1 MNRMWSYLMI
11 KVLVVDDSALIRS
24 LLSEII
30 RSEPEFVLV
39 GAASDAYAARELVNQ
54 YRPDVITLDVEMPK
68 VDGLTFLEKLMKAR
82 PTAVVMISSLTEQGA
97 EVTLR
102 ALELG
107 AVDFLAKPKIDI
119 ARGIEEYRLEII
131 GKIKAASQAK
141 VTKSSNAKPQKT
153 DNLRF
158 KTTEKVIAIGAS
170 TGGTEAIKA
179 VLTQLPVDSPG
190 IVITQHMPPGFTTSF
205 AKRLN
210 NMCRI
215 TVVEAQGGERI
226 VPGYAYLAPGD
237 RHLTVIR
244 SGADYRVELTDGPR
258 VSGHKPSVDVMFE
271 SVAESVASNALA
283 IILTGMGKDGALG
296 IRKIADHGGFTI
308 AQDEASSLI
317 FGMPQEAIKTGC
329 IKQIVP
335 LDSIS
340 KRVIE
345 YLNQLSK
352 DYRI

>member
-1 MNRMWSYLMI
+1 MI

-30 RSEPEFVLV
+30 RSEPEFFLV

-54 YRPDVITLDVEMPK
+54 FRPDVITLDVEMPK

-82 PTAVVMISSLTEQGA
+82 PTAVIMISSLTEQGA
-97 EVTLR
+97 DVTLR

-107 AVDFLAKPKIDI
+107 AVDYLAKPKIDI
-119 ARGIEEYRLEII
+119 ARGIEDYRLEII
-131 GKIKAASQAK
+131 AKIKSAAQAK
-141 VTKSSNAKPQKT
+141 ISKTEPCQPKKT
-153 DNLRF
+153 DSLRF

-205 AKRLN
+205 AKRLDSL
-210 NMCRI
+210 CRI
-215 TVVEAQGGERI
+215 NVIEAQGGERI
-226 VPGYAYLAPGD
+226 MPGYAYLAPGD
-237 RHLTVIR
+237 KHLTVVR
-244 SGADYRVELTDGPR
+244 SGADYRIQLTDGPR
-258 VSGHKPSVDVMFE
+258 VSGHKPSVDVMFQ
-271 SVAESVASNALA
+271 SVAEAVASNALA
-283 IILTGMGKDGALG
+283 VILTGMGKDGAIG
-296 IRKIADHGGFTI
+296 IRSIAEHGGFTM

-329 IKQIVP
+329 IKQIVS
-335 LDSIS
+335 LESIS
-340 KRVIE
+340 NRLIE
-345 YLNQLSK
+345 VLNQLGK

>member
-1 MNRMWSYLMI
+1 MI

-30 RSEPEFVLV
+30 RQESEFMLV
-39 GAASDAYAARELVNQ
+39 GAASDAYAARDLVNQ

-82 PTAVVMISSLTEQGA
+82 PTPVVMISSLTEQGA

-107 AVDFLAKPKIDI
+107 AVDYLAKPKIDI
-119 ARGIEEYRLEII
+119 ARGIEEYRHEIVA
-131 GKIKAASQAK
+131 KIKAAAQAK
-141 VTKSSNAKPQKT
+141 IQRSEPTAAKKVAP
-153 DNLRF
+153 LRF

-179 VLTQLPVDSPG
+179 VLTEMPVDSPG
-190 IVITQHMPPGFTTSF
+190 IVITQHMPPGFTSSF

-210 NMCRI
+210 GLCRI
-215 TVVEAQGGERI
+215 NVTEAQGGERI
-226 VPGYAYLAPGD
+226 VPGHAYIAPGD
-237 RHLTVIR
+237 KHLTVVR
-244 SGADYRVELTDGPR
+244 SGADYRIELNDGPR
-258 VSGHKPSVDVMFE
+258 VSGHKPSVDVMFQ

-283 IILTGMGKDGALG
+283 VILTGMGKDGAFG
-296 IRKIADHGGFTI
+296 IRCIAEHGGYTM

-329 IKQIVP
+329 VKQIVG
-335 LDSIS
+335 LHEVSA
-340 KRVIE
+340 KLIE
-345 YLNQLSK
+345 VLNLMGK